1 MMESIFSI
9 QGVESLKQQVVR
21 KKTKSPLFT
30 ALKSRYQ
37 EVFPVQEPSEQASQE
52 SLDQIKVTFVPQINE
67 TLTQRAYGKKFFQ
80 DQMKNYTYVN
90 TFKSTHS
97 NKLNVISVDNEVESE
112 MGMENPYFSRISLF
126 ELDYDNFIQPN
137 ISEVFNQDLTLLS
150 SRIVPGLVI
159 HSAIDQFT
167 KDSFLV
173 VYRILHE
180 ELGTLHRVRI
190 FQNLTDGI
198 QENHTFEMKDTNH
211 IYVNGNQEE
220 IGQERGFF
228 KSIMKEREPK
238 MRKTTYGRN
247 YEDFPLPGAFQI
259 TAVNLANGSFTYS
272 RIMDHYQYRII
283 KRAVDA
289 TTGKAFYQEVE
300 KGPYI
305 DRVKESKLWLCNGLR
320 YLDMGGERPNLI
332 VTAVQS
338 NTSQYEVKATVEFH
352 YHKKSV
358 LGENNTNEE
367 KTIPSSD
374 WVKKQR
380 VHSQVIPF
388 HYLPNTYQID
398 AFQQHFGMTQFTQDD
413 PHSLVVSLFGGQLYL
428 SIDMNH
434 NTFTLNEDTG
444 KHSFSV
450 DVYESFHL
458 KQPIRNTS
466 NSEDEEDSI
475 SQEETT
481 DTSSNK
487 GSSAKGK
494 IVNSEWSLVSTAQD
508 NTEYVVVKQM
518 MIPRRYQ
525 EVYRV
530 KPEIYLILREK
541 VLTSKNTSQV
551 KEEWISVPLD
561 SIDGLDHEIFEQ
573 YVEQRVILG
582 VHLDT
587 TRISTIYPRI
597 NNRLLTLLFEG
608 GTILTMRVDL
618 PSSDSVESSW
628 DSDLLDWLLFTLAD
642 DLFFDL
648 FIPFAFVAVSL
659 GSWLRRRRQRMQ
671 QERTQAENNRQ
682 MREIMERLRN
692 IQLRDLGN
700 RGANP
705 VLQPVEPP
713 EQQQAQNPVQDGN
726 NPPQPRVEGDDEVES
741 IHSDQS
747 SEQLENN
754 DNLPLLEDLGLGNAP
769 DLNMEH
775 LRAQDLQVALQLI
788 NEHHQRMD
796 RLIHDEMLRQERMI
810 EELEEQARVRREQ
823 AIEEAKNRDEEAKR
837 AEGDAGNAENREGD
851 AGSIHEEE
859 KASSEVMVEEE
870 EGKEENEKNESI
882 DDRQA
887 EKVEDYEAQDE
898 ASIPPLQVEEG
909 KVEAEQVNE
918 QEEISE
924 EQE

>member
-1 MMESIFSI
+1 
-9 QGVESLKQQVVR
+9 
-21 KKTKSPLFT
+21 
-30 ALKSRYQ
+30 
-37 EVFPVQEPSEQASQE
+37 
-52 SLDQIKVTFVPQINE
+52 
-67 TLTQRAYGKKFFQ
+67 
-80 DQMKNYTYVN
+80 
-90 TFKSTHS
+90 
-97 NKLNVISVDNEVESE
+97 
-112 MGMENPYFSRISLF
+112 
-126 ELDYDNFIQPN
+126 
-137 ISEVFNQDLTLLS
+137 
-150 SRIVPGLVI
+150 
-159 HSAIDQFT
+159 
-167 KDSFLV
+167 
-173 VYRILHE
+173 
-180 ELGTLHRVRI
+180 
-190 FQNLTDGI
+190 
-198 QENHTFEMKDTNH
+198 MKDTNH

-220 IGQERGFF
+220 IDKESRFF
-228 KSIMKEREPK
+228 KSIMKESDPK
-238 MRKTTYGRN
+238 MRNIAYGQN
-247 YEDFPLPGAFQI
+247 FEDFPLPGAFQI

-338 NTSQYEVKATVEFH
+338 NTSQYEVKASVEFH

-367 KTIPSSD
+367 KTIPSTD

-434 NTFTLNEDTG
+434 NTLTLNEDTG
-444 KHSFSV
+444 KPSFSV

-475 SQEETT
+475 LQEETT
-481 DTSSNK
+481 DASSNK

-494 IVNSEWSLVSTAQD
+494 IVNSEWSLVSAAQD

-561 SIDGLDHEIFEQ
+561 SIDGLESEIFEQ
-573 YVEQRVILG
+573 YIEQRVILG

-618 PSSDSVESSW
+618 PTSDSVESSW

-705 VLQPVEPP
+705 VQPMPVEPP

-747 SEQLENN
+747 SDHIENI

-769 DLNMEH
+769 DLDMEH

-810 EELEEQARVRREQ
+810 EELEEQARVRRE
-823 AIEEAKNRDEEAKR
+823 EAKSRELNADNADENMR
-837 AEGDAGNAENREGD
+837 
-851 AGSIHEEE
+851 EEE
-859 KASSEVMVEEE
+859 KEGAEVIVNSEE
-870 EGKEENEKNESI
+870 EGKEENEQI
-882 DDRQA
+882 DDA
-887 EKVEDYEAQDE
+887 GEEAGEDGKDEAQE
-898 ASIPPLQVEEG
+898 EVSRPSLQVEEG
-909 KVEAEQVNE
+909 KVEAEQVKE
-918 QEEISE
+918 QEEIYG